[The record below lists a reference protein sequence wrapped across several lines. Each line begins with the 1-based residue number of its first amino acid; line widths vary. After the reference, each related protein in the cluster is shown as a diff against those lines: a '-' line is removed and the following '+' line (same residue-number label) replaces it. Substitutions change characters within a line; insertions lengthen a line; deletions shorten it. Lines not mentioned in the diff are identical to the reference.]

1 MIKTTK
7 HFELHNRVLRM
18 ENEIMGV
25 MRKTIPK
32 TSSLICKQLKIQFTN
47 IVASALLD
55 LAVSGKVKIDIGN
68 DGCTV
73 YTKI

>member
-32 TSSLICKQLKIQFTN
+32 TSSLICKQLKIQFTS
-47 IVASALLD
+47 IVASALTD
-55 LAVSGKVKIDIGN
+55 LAVSGKVKTGIDSNGR
-68 DGCTV
+68 TV
-73 YTKI
+73 YTKM

>member
-1 MIKTTK
+1 MNKN
-7 HFELHNRVLRM
+7 FELHNRVLEM
-18 ENEIMGV
+18 ENEIMGI

-47 IVASALLD
+47 IVASALTD
-55 LAVSGKVKIDIGN
+55 LIVSGKVNVKIDN
-68 DGCTV
+68 NGCAV